1 MAAAKEKTGRS
12 EDEEA
17 MVRQRVRDFIDGQM
31 VTVVMTC
38 FTLWALFGD
47 DIRLY
52 ATDKPADIYFSVS
65 FNVMLVAFVVEIF
78 LTSLVV
84 DDYKYSFFFW
94 LDVIAAVSLIPDIP
108 YIIDALVLVFGS
120 VPANANADFSP
131 ASKGAG
137 ASYASRVLKSFRLIR
152 LVRIVKL
159 YKYFTKS
166 STEEEE
172 QRLREAQKQA
182 QNVRQA
188 AMNKEMDPTLLGKRL
203 SDLTTKRVIIGVLLM
218 IIFLPIM
225 QVLPT
230 DNTMYY
236 GLQQIFWMGR
246 SSCISDSQIACS
258 KSQRNWITEAG
269 WYDLIYRYSKSSE
282 LEEGSENRLPLLWL
296 KAPNYIHNGEVTEI
310 HYVPDTSLNM
320 SLAYSWEE
328 DDDCAGTYVP
338 SECNLRD
345 SEMSL
350 IEYTPEVCIDDYDGC
365 DILRSFA
372 RFDVKKTSQEE
383 ALINIFTTIFIG
395 IILTVASIMFTID
408 TQRIVIGPITKMVLI
423 IKALADDPLKRPEE
437 KNDDKEM
444 QDETEMKIEAQTVL
458 LEETIRRIS
467 VMLQFSFGEDGA
479 QILSKNMSGEGE
491 LNLMRPGTRLDVVAG
506 VFKLDNFTEITE
518 ALHEEATLYFNK
530 VAAIIHS
537 CGMEW
542 NGLPCK
548 NEAGS
553 VLILWRL
560 PEITDRDRDDDD
572 LSNPVMKRTDIT
584 NRALVASIK
593 VIAELRRSVDVQ
605 AYKTHPKILSR
616 FGSSFTPSLT
626 ISLHNGMAL
635 EGIVGSEYKIDP
647 VYLSPQIE
655 LAYFMTDIAAVYD
668 TTLILTE
675 DFYGYLS
682 VKAKSCCRRI
692 DTIITKFPKE
702 PFGIYSY
709 DLTSDEPSYV
719 PEDHKMGR
727 LIKKQELDS
736 VNVESFQHKGVDFM
750 FTLDS
755 DIDVLQKPFATTSF
769 FEDFRSAYAA
779 YMSGEWSEAI
789 TMLEQVLKNRSEDG
803 PSVSLIKYM
812 QSTAGKP
819 PEDWPRYRDPL
830 A

>member
-1 MAAAKEKTGRS
+1 MAAKEKPVRN
-12 EDEEA
+12 EEEEA
-17 MVRQRVRDFIDGQM
+17 NLRQRTRDFIDGQM
-31 VTVVMTC
+31 VTIVMTS

-52 ATDKPADIYFSVS
+52 TTDKPADMYFYVS
-65 FNVMLVAFVVEIF
+65 FNVMLVFFIAEIF
-78 LTSLVV
+78 VTSLVV

-94 LDVIAAVSLIPDIP
+94 LDVIAAASLIPDIP
-108 YIIDALVLVFGS
+108 YIIDELVIVFGS
-120 VPANANADFSP
+120 YPANANADFSP
-131 ASKGAG
+131 NSKGSA
-137 ASYASRVLKSFRLIR
+137 AVIASRMLKSFRLIR

-172 QRLREAQKQA
+172 QRLREAQKLA

-230 DNTMYY
+230 DNTQYY

-246 SSCISDSQIACS
+246 SSCTSDTQIACS
-258 KSQRNWITEAG
+258 SKQRNWITEGG
-269 WYDLIYRYSKSSE
+269 WYDLIYRYSKSSQ
-282 LEEGSENRLPLLWL
+282 LEEGSTNRLPLLWL
-296 KAPNYIHNGEVTEI
+296 KVPNYLQNGEVTEI
-310 HYVPDTSLNM
+310 KYVPDSSLNKTI
-320 SLAYSWEE
+320 SYRWEE
-328 DDDCAGTYVP
+328 DDDCGGTIV
-338 SECNLRD
+338 SNDCNLRQ
-345 SEMSL
+345 SEML
-350 IEYTPEVCIDDYDGC
+350 LVIYTPEVCEDEDYIGC
-365 DILRSFA
+365 DKLRTFA
-372 RFDVKKTSQEE
+372 RFNIKKPSQEE

-395 IILTVASIMFTID
+395 IILAVASIMFTID
-408 TQRIVIGPITKMVLI
+408 TQKIVIGPITKMVLI
-423 IKALADDPLKRPEE
+423 IKSLADDPLKKPES
-437 KNDDKEM
+437 KVDDKEF

-458 LEETIRRIS
+458 LEETIKRIS

-479 QILSKNMSGEGE
+479 LILGKNMSGEGE

-506 VFKLDNFTEITE
+506 VFQLDNFSEITE
-518 ALHEEATLYFNK
+518 ALQDEATLYFNK
-530 VAAIIHS
+530 IAAIVHA
-537 CGMEW
+537 CCAEW
-542 NGLPCK
+542 SGLPCK
-548 NEAGS
+548 NESGS

-560 PEITDRDRDDDD
+560 PEVTDRDRDDDD
-572 LSNPVMKRTDIT
+572 LSNPVMKRTDIS
-584 NRALVASIK
+584 NRALVSSIK
-593 VIAELRRSVDVQ
+593 VVAELRRSVDIQ

-616 FGSSFTPSLT
+616 FGSAFSPSLT

-635 EGIVGSEYKIDP
+635 EGVIGSEYKIDP
-647 VYLSPQIE
+647 IYLSPQIE
-655 LAYFMTDIAAVYD
+655 LAYHMVEVAEAYSTPI
-668 TTLILTE
+668 IMTE

-692 DTIITKFPKE
+692 DTIITTFPRE
-702 PFGIYSY
+702 PFGIYCF
-709 DLTSDEPSYV
+709 DLTNDEPSYV
-719 PEDHKMGR
+719 PEDHKLGR
-727 LIKKQELDS
+727 LIKKQVLDS
-736 VNVESFQHKGVDFM
+736 VNVESFQNKGVDYM

-755 DIDVLQKPFATTSF
+755 DIDILQKSLHLF

-779 YMSGEWSEAI
+779 YMSGEWTEAI
-789 TMLEQVLKNRSEDG
+789 TILEQVLKGRADDG
-803 PSVSLIKYM
+803 PSLSLLRYM

>member
-1 MAAAKEKTGRS
+1 MSAKEKAPRS
-12 EDEEA
+12 DDEEA
-17 MVRQRVRDFIDGQM
+17 KIRSRVRDFIDGQM
-31 VTVVMTC
+31 VTIVMTC

-52 ATDKPADIYFSVS
+52 ATDKPADMYFFVS
-65 FNVMLVAFVVEIF
+65 FNVMLVFFVVEIF
-78 LTSLVV
+78 LTSVVV

-108 YIIDALVLVFGS
+108 YIIDGLVIVFGS
-120 VPANANADFSP
+120 IPANANADFSP
-131 ASKGAG
+131 NSNGPAAVI
-137 ASYASRVLKSFRLIR
+137 ASRVLKSFRLIR

-218 IIFLPIM
+218 IIILPIL
-225 QVLPT
+225 QVMPS

-246 SSCISDSQIACS
+246 SSCLSVDEIACS
-258 KSQRNWITEAG
+258 DSQRNWITEAG

-282 LEEGSENRLPLLWL
+282 LEEGSSDRMPLLWL
-296 KAPNYIHNGEVTEI
+296 KVPNYLENGEITEI
-310 HYVPDTSLNM
+310 EYVPDVSLNM
-320 SLAYSWEE
+320 TLDYLWEQ
-328 DDDCAGTYVP
+328 DDDCAGVIVP
-338 SECNLRD
+338 DECHLRH
-345 SEMSL
+345 SEMTLAVYS
-350 IEYTPEVCIDDYDGC
+350 PEVCVDEDYEGC
-365 DILRSFA
+365 DKLRTFA
-372 RFDVKKTSQEE
+372 RFNSRTSSRED

-395 IILTVASIMFTID
+395 IILAVASIMFTID
-408 TQRIVIGPITKMVLI
+408 TQKIVIGPITKMVLI
-423 IKALADDPLKRPEE
+423 IKSLADDPLKKPET
-437 KNDDKEM
+437 KVDDKEL
-444 QDETEMKIEAQTVL
+444 QDETELKIEAQTVL
-458 LEETIRRIS
+458 LEETIKRIS

-491 LNLMRPGTRLDVVAG
+491 LNLMRPGTRLDVIAG
-506 VFKLDNFTEITE
+506 VFSMNNFSEITE
-518 ALHEEATLYFNK
+518 ALQDEATLYFNK
-530 VAAIIHS
+530 VASIIHG
-537 CGMEW
+537 CCVEW

-548 NEAGS
+548 NEAGT

-560 PEITDRDRDDDD
+560 PEVTDRDRDDDD
-572 LSNPVMKRTDIT
+572 LSNPVMKRTDIS
-584 NRALVASIK
+584 NRSLVAAIK
-593 VIAELRRSVDVQ
+593 VIAELRRSVDIQ

-616 FGSSFTPSLT
+616 FGSSFSPSLT

-635 EGIVGSEYKIDP
+635 EGVIGSEYKIDP
-647 VYLSPQIE
+647 IYLSPQIE
-655 LAYFMTDIAAVYD
+655 LAYHMIEISEVYD
-668 TTLILTE
+668 TSIIMTE

-682 VKAKSCCRRI
+682 VKAKSCCRRV
-692 DTIITKFPKE
+692 DTIVTKFPRE
-702 PFGIYSY
+702 PFGIYCY
-709 DLTSDEPSYV
+709 DLTNDEPSYV
-719 PEDHKMGR
+719 PEEHKMGQ
-727 LIKKQELDS
+727 LIKLQELDS
-736 VNVESFQHKGVDFM
+736 VNVESFQHKGVDYM

-755 DIDVLQKPFATTSF
+755 DIVVLQRQLHQISF

-779 YMSGEWSEAI
+779 YMSGEWTEAI
-789 TMLEQVLKNRSEDG
+789 TLLEEGLKRRSEDG
-803 PSVSLIKYM
+803 PSLSLLRYM